1 MASRSK
7 IRFILPLYRH
17 SSRSSHSSSSAAT
30 QCINPIAPPRPRDF
44 EAKSDQ
50 LSSFLKLVA
59 RARSADEFPS
69 KADAVGF
76 LKSSSQ
82 QLVAEPTK
90 DLVLSAIWELRGD
103 PDSGILAFRWG
114 EEHISDCPSA
124 WHLMIW
130 SFGNQHRFGEAWG
143 VLRRMQQNR
152 HLPIRRALEIIME
165 MYVAA
170 NESEKAI
177 RIFHAMD
184 KFNLFADQ
192 STFYTLLQALCR
204 SGNIEE
210 AEQLLFTDRKL
221 FPLETEGFNIILSGW
236 CDMDL
241 IEAKRV
247 WKEMSNYCIYP
258 DATSYTQ
265 MIAAFSK
272 NGDLFDALRMFDE
285 IRKRGWVPELK
296 VYNSLMYV
304 LTTSGCLDEA
314 HTMFERLKKEGLEP
328 DVSTYNS
335 IIIPLCAAGKNV
347 DEAHGLMAKMVECG
361 ITPNIETYHAF
372 AMVETQ
378 KGSLDL
384 LKKMRNSG
392 LGPNCSTFRILIGR
406 FLKMEQPGFALRLW
420 SKIGATMYNVEPDS
434 ALYLELVN
442 GLVSCGWI
450 SKGKELYDE
459 MISKGFQED
468 RKIQRFFK
476 KWAASR

>member
-1 MASRSK
+1 MALRSK
-7 IRFILPLYRH
+7 LRFILPIYRH
-17 SSRSSHSSSSAAT
+17 SSISSSSATT
-30 QCINPIAPPRPRDF
+30 QFTDPISPPRPGDF
-44 EAKSDQ
+44 EAKPPQ

-82 QLVAEPTK
+82 ELAAEPTK

-103 PDSGILAFRWG
+103 PDSGMLAFQWG
-114 EEHISDCPSA
+114 EEYVLDCPSA

-143 VLRRMQQNR
+143 VLRQMQKNR

-170 NESEKAI
+170 NESKKAI
-177 RIFHAMD
+177 KTFHAMD
-184 KFNLFADQ
+184 KFNLSANQ

-204 SGNIEE
+204 SGNTEE
-210 AEQLLFTDRKL
+210 AEELLFTDRKL

-236 CDMDL
+236 CDLDL
-241 IEAKRV
+241 IESKRV

-258 DATSYTQ
+258 DATSYNQ
-265 MIAAFSK
+265 MIYAFSK
-272 NGDLFDALRMFDE
+272 YGNLFDALRLFDE
-285 IRKRGWVPELK
+285 MRKRDWVPELK
-296 VYNSLMYV
+296 VYNSLIYV
-304 LTTSGCLDEA
+304 LTTSGCLNQAQVMLD
-314 HTMFERLKKEGLEP
+314 RLKNEGLEP

-335 IIIPLCAAGKNV
+335 MIIPLCATGKNL
-347 DEAHGLMAKMVECG
+347 DEARGLMAKMIGCG
-361 ITPNIETYHAF
+361 VSPNIETYHAF

-384 LKKMRNSG
+384 LRRMKNSG
-392 LGPNCSTFRILIGR
+392 LGPNCSTFRMMIGR
-406 FLKMEQPGFALRLW
+406 FLKMELPGFALRLW
-420 SKIGATMYNVEPDS
+420 REIGDTNYNVEPDS

-459 MISKGFQED
+459 MISKGFQQD
-468 RKIQRFFK
+468 PKIRSFFE